1 MEAASSTLDGGS
13 GGNKSLSSFL
23 CINVT
28 SSVWGRGEEEEV
40 KTQSRLWPRWR
51 DLFTIGRR
59 SFQIFFS
66 SFPLSV
72 EAGTKIRWWLTRRR
86 RSGKEREKKGIS
98 FYGADAPCS
107 VISVFFYSLCECVSV
122 SESPCRT
129 FWDIEAVGK
138 SQLQTFGRKRGKKQQ
153 LCRTNSARSNLKTVF
168 FPNWK
173 FMTRPALSL
182 SLFISFLSPF
192 WFFSSFLFNSLS
204 DCSDNAKY
212 KVRPLISA
220 QLANWPCKG
229 SNETCAVPD
238 VGGGDVQVVVVVVVV
253 TSESPLMIGPHATCG
268 K

>member
-59 SFQIFFS
+59 SFQNFFS

-138 SQLQTFGRKRGKKQQ
+138 SQLQTFGRKRGKNNNFAV
-153 LCRTNSARSNLKTVF
+153 RIARDPIWRRSFSPTESL
-168 FPNWK
+168 WHDL
-173 FMTRPALSL
+173 LSL
-182 SLFISFLSPF
+182 SLHIFSFPFLILFFLSFQQSIGLLGQRKIQSPTAN
-192 WFFSSFLFNSLS
+192 L
-204 DCSDNAKY
+204 CP
-212 KVRPLISA
+212 VG
-220 QLANWPCKG
+220 QLA
-229 SNETCAVPD
+229 
-238 VGGGDVQVVVVVVVV
+238 
-253 TSESPLMIGPHATCG
+253 M
-268 K
+268 